1 MMVILII
8 VILIAILLPAL
19 NYAFKTATQAKAR
32 AEIGQL
38 DAAVQSFT
46 ARFNVNYIPS
56 QIKLCKF
63 YSDYLNPMTGLPTT
77 QLDKDSI
84 TFILKLFPKVTNSY
98 PPAAPTV
105 FGAWNCTVSPTG
117 PPYTFTNNGT
127 GINWSPNWSSYTPGN
142 PLASVTLEGHQA
154 LVFFLGGIQ
163 TSVTTGSATVYSC
176 SGFSTNYLDPS
187 DPTPTIDRIPPF
199 YEFDSSRL
207 SLVGSTFVSYLDP
220 FSGPGGPKPYL
231 YFSSY
236 KSTNGYNNFPATT
249 FYTAGDNA
257 TQGVSPYYLTTKPGP
272 PVTYQYVNPDK
283 YQIIS
288 AGADGVFGT
297 GGGPW
302 APDGSSST
310 GNAFDDLSNFTPGKL
325 SGGQ

>member
-8 VILIAILLPAL
+8 GILIAILLPAL
-19 NYAFKTATQAKAR
+19 NYVFKLATQSKAR

-46 ARFNVNYIPS
+46 SKFNVNYIPS

-63 YSDYLNPMTGLPTT
+63 YSDYLNPATGLPTG
-77 QLDKDSI
+77 QIEKDSI
-84 TFILKLFPKVTNSY
+84 AFILKLFPKVTSSY

-105 FGAWNCTVSPTG
+105 FGAWNCTVSGTG
-117 PPYTFTNNGT
+117 PYTFTNNGT
-127 GINWSPNWSSYTPGN
+127 GINWSSSWSTITTPGS
-142 PLASVTLEGHQA
+142 AIVTLEGHQA

-163 TSVTTGSATVYSC
+163 TSVTTGTSTVYSC

-187 DPTPTIDRIPPF
+187 DTTPTVDRIPPF
-199 YEFDSSRL
+199 FEFDTKRL
-207 SLVGSTFVSYLDP
+207 YLVGSTFVSYQDP
-220 FSGPGGPKPYL
+220 FSGTGGPKPYL

-236 KSTNGYNNFPATT
+236 KQTNGYNNYPATT
-249 FYTAGDNA
+249 FYSVGDNA
-257 TQGVSPYYLTTKPGP
+257 TQGVSPYYLSTKLVGATT
-272 PVTYQYVNPDK
+272 TYQYVNPDK

-288 AGADGVFGT
+288 AGADGTFGA

-302 APDGSSST
+302 APDGSNST
-310 GNAFDDLSNFTPGKL
+310 GTAADDLSNFTPGKL